1 MLLMLDWTLVGN
13 DKEGEREGLFLS
25 FHGFSLTFV
34 RCFFYFIFLRL
45 KNGRPTAKYDQ
56 VLRCR
61 SFSRLSL

>member
-34 RCFFYFIFLRL
+34 RCCFLFFFFFFFFFKKL
-45 KNGRPTAKYDQ
+45 KTKTKNYK
-56 VLRCR
+56 VI
-61 SFSRLSL
+61 S